1 MKQRLALGVAL
12 LGEPEFLILDEPVNG
27 LDPTGIIE
35 LRELLKK
42 LVKEREVTIL
52 ISSHILSELHQLA
65 TCYGFLHKGE
75 LLKQIS
81 AEELNEECKRHICLR
96 TDNIQKTTLL
106 LEQKGN
112 INNYSVYPDNSIRIY
127 ECLDN
132 VRMISKLLSSNGV
145 IIDEISVQG
154 ENLETYFENLIGGTK
169 KCLIK

>member
-1 MKQRLALGVAL
+1 MCIR
-12 LGEPEFLILDEPVNG
+12 D
-27 LDPTGIIE
+27 
-35 LRELLKK
+35 
-42 LVKEREVTIL
+42 
-52 ISSHILSELHQLA
+52 SILSELHQLA

-81 AEELNEECKRHICLR
+81 TEELNEECKRHICLR

-154 ENLETYFENLIGGTK
+154 ENLETYFENLIGGRK
-169 KCLIK
+169 NV